1 MKWEYEEYYFDMPFD
16 LVVDLSESYL
26 KTLTRNNRCERKI
39 SIFVFSTMPTNG
51 LAQLGVPA
59 IEVCKAEP
67 RKYAVAAHYMLTFAV
82 FVN

>member
-1 MKWEYEEYYFDMPFD
+1 
-16 LVVDLSESYL
+16 
-26 KTLTRNNRCERKI
+26 
-39 SIFVFSTMPTNG
+39 MPTNG